1 MISKTITL
9 KDQRTIVILT
19 FLALALVVVFIVA
32 LGIGQVGIPLKDS
45 VLILLHKVGLASSY
59 TPDSVFETILWN
71 IRFPRLLM
79 TVLIGA
85 ALAVSGAALQ
95 GLFRNPLVEASL
107 IGVSGG
113 AALSVVTLLVFGGV
127 LSIARESSA
136 MFMLMPVAA
145 FCGGLL
151 ATFIVT
157 KISAQV
163 GKTNIAVLILAGV
176 AVNALT
182 GALMGLA
189 IFYADENQLRMFTF
203 WTLGDLGGASWSK
216 LLFAAPLLVLSS
228 SWLLTFQNALNAIA
242 LGESEAYHMGVD
254 VERTKKLVIFF
265 SALAVGVSV
274 SLAGIIGFVGLVIPH
289 LIRITFQSDNRLVL
303 PASILGGPILLIL
316 ADLAARTLVAPSE
329 LPIGVVTGLVGAP
342 FFIFLLMRAKSKQEL
357 IVR

>member
-1 MISKTITL
+1 MTNSIIL
-9 KDQRTIVILT
+9 KDQKTAVILT
-19 FLALALVVVFIVA
+19 LLAITLIVVFIVA
-32 LGIGQVGIPLKDS
+32 LGMGQVNIPVKES
-45 VLILLHKVGLASSY
+45 VLILLHKAGLLSSY
-59 TPDSVFETILWN
+59 SPDLVNETVLWS
-71 IRFPRLLM
+71 IRFPRLVM

-95 GLFRNPLVEASL
+95 GLFRNPLVESGL

-113 AALSVVTLLVFGGV
+113 AALSVVTLIVFGAA
-127 LSIARESSA
+127 LSLNTESA
-136 MFMLMPVAA
+136 GMYMLMPVVA
-145 FCGGLL
+145 FSGGLL

-157 KISAQV
+157 KISIQM
-163 GKTNIAVLILAGV
+163 GKTNIAVLILSGV

-189 IFYADENQLRMFTF
+189 IFFADENQLRMFMF
-203 WTLGDLGGASWSK
+203 WTLGDLGGASWGK
-216 LLFAAPLLVLSS
+216 LMFAAPLLILSMA
-228 SWLLTFQNALNAIA
+228 WLLTFQNGLNAIA

-254 VERTKKLVIFF
+254 VERVKKSVIFF

-289 LIRITFQSDNRLVL
+289 LIRVAFQSDNRLVM

-342 FFIFLLMRAKSKQEL
+342 FFIFLLMRAKAKQEL
-357 IVR
+357 TIQ